1 MSLTLIAPP
10 AGEPVTVAAL
20 RQHLRLDDAVDDAT
34 LAALGVAARAAIEAR
49 FGLALIAQG
58 WRLTLDVAPARP
70 ITLPLS
76 PILSVD
82 AVGALRGGLV
92 EALPADAYE
101 VETGRIGRVR
111 IKAPFASD
119 RGLGGLVIAFTAGF
133 PDAAAT
139 PEDLKLAIKVLA
151 ADIFEHPEGAWAE
164 RFAAGDGSAAA
175 LAAPWRQV
183 RL

>member
-10 AGEPVTVAAL
+10 AEEPVTVAAL
-20 RQHLRLDDAVDDAT
+20 RQHMRLDDAVDDGVV
-34 LAALGVAARAAIEAR
+34 AALGVAARAAIEAR
-49 FGLALIAQG
+49 FGLAILAQG
-58 WRLTLDVAPARP
+58 WRLALDAPPVRP

-82 AVGALRGGLV
+82 AVGAVRGGVV
-92 EALPADAYE
+92 EALPPEAYE

-111 IKAPFASD
+111 IKGPAATD
-119 RGLGGLVIAFTAGF
+119 RALGGLVIAFTAGF
-133 PDAAAT
+133 ADAAAA